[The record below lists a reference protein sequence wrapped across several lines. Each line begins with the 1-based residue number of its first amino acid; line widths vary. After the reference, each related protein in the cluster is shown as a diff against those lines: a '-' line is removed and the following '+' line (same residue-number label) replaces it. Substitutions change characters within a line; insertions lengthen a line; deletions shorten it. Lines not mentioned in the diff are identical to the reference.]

1 MGIDCLALLM
11 VTSPNKNKT
20 EALIMKEL
28 EIEGRVTQKKGRE
41 ELLFES
47 ILSRVQQN
55 ALPELTKEGIIVFKP
70 MQEPSQTSAPS
81 ANFIQYK

>member
-28 EIEGRVTQKKGRE
+28 EIEGKATQKKGRE

-70 MQEPSQTSAPS
+70 MQEPPQTSAPS